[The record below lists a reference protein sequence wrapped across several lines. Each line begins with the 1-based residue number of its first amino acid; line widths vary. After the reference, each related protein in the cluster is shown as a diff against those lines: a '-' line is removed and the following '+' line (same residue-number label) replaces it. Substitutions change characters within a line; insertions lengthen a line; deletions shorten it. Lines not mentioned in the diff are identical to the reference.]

1 MRRNKYRLLASTK
14 IGPHL
19 RDRDDVMTTCQGH
32 RQHYTAL
39 LTLVL
44 SLVLVRWA
52 RSLNLWVL
60 STTNSAAE
68 VK

>member
-1 MRRNKYRLLASTK
+1 
-14 IGPHL
+14 
-19 RDRDDVMTTCQGH
+19 MTTCQGH

-44 SLVLVRWA
+44 SLVLVRWT